1 MRNLRSI
8 NQVLIL
14 VAISGVGLVTT
25 GSLLLS
31 MLNEPAIARQSAVQ
45 QSAANSSATEE
56 VKGKESMTWSED
68 SPFAVVELFT
78 SEGCSSCPSADKNL
92 SNIVTE
98 AKKDKTQVFG
108 LSYHVDYW
116 NQLGWDDPYSLESAT
131 ERQQIYARALGQ
143 NQVYT
148 PQMIVNGTK
157 QFVGSDV
164 KQSRAV
170 IAGSLETKPQTRI
183 GVRLTPS
190 ATGIKVVAKTENTQ
204 PDDLILVALVQ
215 DHGVQQVAR
224 GENAGAKLSHSNI
237 VRDFRVAE
245 LSNKDP
251 EFALSRPE
259 DVKLDQL
266 RVIAF
271 LQTRATAEITSVV
284 ATELK

>member
-1 MRNLRSI
+1 MTNLRSV

-25 GSLLLS
+25 GSLLCS
-31 MLNEPAIARQSAVQ
+31 ILNEPAIAQQSVAQ
-45 QSAANSSATEE
+45 QSAATSSTREDVQDE
-56 VKGKESMTWSED
+56 ESMIWSDD

-92 SNIVTE
+92 SNIINE
-98 AKKDKTQVFG
+98 AKKDKSRVFG
-108 LSYHVDYW
+108 LSYHVDYG
-116 NQLGWDDPYSLESAT
+116 NKLGWDDPYSLESAT
-131 ERQQIYARALGQ
+131 ERQKIYARALGQ

-148 PQMIVNGTK
+148 PQMIVNGAK

-170 IAGSLETKPQTRI
+170 IAGSLETKPQTRLGI
-183 GVRLTPS
+183 QVTSS
-190 ATGIKVVAKTENTQ
+190 ATGIKVVAKTENAQ

-224 GENAGAKLSHSNI
+224 GENAGAKLTHSNI

-245 LSNKDP
+245 VRDKDP
-251 EFALSRPE
+251 AYKLRRPE
-259 DVKLDQL
+259 DVNLNEL

-271 LQTRATAEITSVV
+271 VQSRISAEITSAV
-284 ATELK
+284 ALELK